1 MLLSLR
7 RKGAVRPMRRERL
20 EIGWYALR
28 PFLIYIVLFIT
39 IRSVLYRLL
48 ESVLIAASADMTA
61 YYTFW
66 HDAAD
71 LLILV
76 IASAGSVI
84 PILKDGQ
91 REIMITR
98 ARSTGAWIMHRKDSR
113 LLMCLLPAG
122 TIGLS
127 AFLNLV
133 LASPSARDA
142 SALHPAIL
150 PFAAAVYGFLTPFVE
165 ELVYRGI
172 VWHRLRRGFS
182 PVEAAFISSLLFG
195 AAHANLRQGI
205 YAFAMGMVFA
215 MSYELT
221 RRFEVPYLLHCSC
234 NLAVLAAS
242 SAGWGEVL
250 SHPMWILFFAV
261 TAAASFGYW
270 GRRLRETNYKL

>member
-1 MLLSLR
+1 
-7 RKGAVRPMRRERL
+7 MRRERL
-20 EIGWYALR
+20 EIGWYAVR

-48 ESVLIAASADMTA
+48 ESVLLAASADMTA

-71 LLILV
+71 LLILG
-76 IASAGSVI
+76 IASAGSVL
-84 PILKDGQ
+84 PLLKDGQ
-91 REIMITR
+91 REIMVTR
-98 ARSTGAWIMHRKDSR
+98 ERSAGAWIAHRKDSR
-113 LLMCLLPAG
+113 LLMGLLPFG
-122 TIGLS
+122 TICLS

-133 LASPSARDA
+133 LAGSGPQNAA
-142 SALHPAIL
+142 SMHPAVL
-150 PFAAAVYGFLTPFVE
+150 PFAAAVYGFLTPFAE

-182 PVEAAFISSLLFG
+182 PVEAALISSLIFG
-195 AAHANLRQGI
+195 AAHADLRQGI
-205 YAFAMGMVFA
+205 YAFIMGMVFA
-215 MSYELT
+215 MSFELT

-250 SHPMWILFFAV
+250 ANPMWILFFAV
-261 TAAASFGYW
+261 SAAAAFGYW
-270 GRRLRETNYKL
+270 GRRLHETNYKL